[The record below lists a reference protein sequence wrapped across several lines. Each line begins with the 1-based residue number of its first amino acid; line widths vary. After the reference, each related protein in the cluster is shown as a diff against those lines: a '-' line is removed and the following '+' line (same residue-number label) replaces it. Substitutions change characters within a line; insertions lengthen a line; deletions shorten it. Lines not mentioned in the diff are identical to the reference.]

1 MYALHICIAYTMRV
15 LKLLLFLTF
24 LSATSYSQEKI
35 QKNLN
40 LEDISIK
47 GELLSDARMNLIK
60 RKKEEL
66 KNRVKFRTQYREEI
80 LQEYTV
86 P

>member
-1 MYALHICIAYTMRV
+1 M
-15 LKLLLFLTF
+15 LKLSLLLILF
-24 LSATSYSQEKI
+24 SSTSFSQDTIK
-35 QKNLN
+35 KNLN

-47 GELLSDARMNLIK
+47 GELLSDSRMNLIK

-66 KNRVKFRTQYREEI
+66 KNRIKFRTQYREEI
-80 LQEYTV
+80 LQEYSV

>member
-1 MYALHICIAYTMRV
+1 MIKLS
-15 LKLLLFLTF
+15 LLLILF
-24 LSATSYSQEKI
+24 SATSYSQETIK
-35 QKNLN
+35 KNLN

-47 GELLSDARMNLIK
+47 GELLSDSRMNLIK

>member
-1 MYALHICIAYTMRV
+1 M
-15 LKLLLFLTF
+15 LKCFLFIILFSTTLF
-24 LSATSYSQEKI
+24 SEEVIK
-35 QKNLN
+35 KNLN
-40 LEDISIK
+40 LDDISIN
-47 GELLSDARMNLIK
+47 GELLSDARLSLIK

-66 KNRVKFRTQYREEI
+66 KNRVRFRTQYREEI

>member
-1 MYALHICIAYTMRV
+1 MIKLS
-15 LKLLLFLTF
+15 LLLILF
-24 LSATSYSQEKI
+24 SVTSYSQETIK
-35 QKNLN
+35 KNLN

-47 GELLSDARMNLIK
+47 GELLSDSRMNLIK

>member
-1 MYALHICIAYTMRV
+1 MI
-15 LKLLLFLTF
+15 KFTF
-24 LSATSYSQEKI
+24 LMILFSSITYSQETIK
-35 QKNLN
+35 KNLN

-47 GELLSDARMNLIK
+47 GELLSDSRMNLIK

>member
-1 MYALHICIAYTMRV
+1 MI
-15 LKLLLFLTF
+15 KFTF
-24 LSATSYSQEKI
+24 LMILFSSITYSQETIK
-35 QKNLN
+35 KNLN

-47 GELLSDARMNLIK
+47 GELLSDSRMNLIK

-66 KNRVKFRTQYREEI
+66 KNRVKFRTQYRDEI
-80 LQEYTV
+80 LQEYSV

>member
-1 MYALHICIAYTMRV
+1 MI
-15 LKLLLFLTF
+15 KFTF
-24 LSATSYSQEKI
+24 LMILFSSITYSQETIK
-35 QKNLN
+35 KNLN

-47 GELLSDARMNLIK
+47 GELLSDSRMNLIK

-66 KNRVKFRTQYREEI
+66 KNRVKFRTQYRDKI
-80 LQEYTV
+80 LQEYSV

>member
-1 MYALHICIAYTMRV
+1 MYKYFFFT
-15 LKLLLFLTF
+15 
-24 LSATSYSQEKI
+24 LSISAISFSQETIK
-35 QKNLN
+35 KNLN

-47 GELLSDARMNLIK
+47 GELLNDTRMSLIK

-80 LQEYTV
+80 LQEYET

>member
-1 MYALHICIAYTMRV
+1 M
-15 LKLLLFLTF
+15 LKLSLLLILF
-24 LSATSYSQEKI
+24 SSTSFSQETIK
-35 QKNLN
+35 KNLN

-47 GELLSDARMNLIK
+47 GELLSDSRMNLIK

-66 KNRVKFRTQYREEI
+66 KNRIKFRTQYREEI
-80 LQEYTV
+80 LQEYSV

>member
-1 MYALHICIAYTMRV
+1 M
-15 LKLLLFLTF
+15 LKLFFCLTF
-24 LSATSYSQEKI
+24 LSSILYSQEKI
-35 QKNLN
+35 KKNLN

-47 GELLSDARMNLIK
+47 GELLSDARMNLIR

>member
-1 MYALHICIAYTMRV
+1 MTKISF
-15 LKLLLFLTF
+15 LLFLF
-24 LSATSYSQEKI
+24 SSISYSQETIK
-35 QKNLN
+35 KNLN

-47 GELLSDARMNLIK
+47 GELLADSRMNLIK

>member
-1 MYALHICIAYTMRV
+1 MI
-15 LKLLLFLTF
+15 KFTF
-24 LSATSYSQEKI
+24 LMILFSSITYSQETIK
-35 QKNLN
+35 KNLN

-47 GELLSDARMNLIK
+47 GEILSDSRMNLIK

>member
-1 MYALHICIAYTMRV
+1 MV
-15 LKLLLFLTF
+15 PFLFSLF
-24 LSATSYSQEKI
+24 SYGQETIK
-35 QKNLN
+35 KNLN

-47 GELLSDARMNLIK
+47 GELLNDTKMSLIK

-80 LQEYTV
+80 LQEYVT

>member
-1 MYALHICIAYTMRV
+1 MQLMMYFSYNLNMYKYLFV
-15 LKLLLFLTF
+15 PLFFSLL
-24 LSATSYSQEKI
+24 SHGQETIK
-35 QKNLN
+35 KNLN

-47 GELLSDARMNLIK
+47 GELLNDTRMSLIK

-80 LQEYTV
+80 LQEYLT

>member
-1 MYALHICIAYTMRV
+1 M
-15 LKLLLFLTF
+15 LKCFLFIILFSTGLF
-24 LSATSYSQEKI
+24 SEEVIK
-35 QKNLN
+35 KNLN
-40 LEDISIK
+40 LDDISIN
-47 GELLSDARMNLIK
+47 GELLSDARLSLIK

-66 KNRVKFRTQYREEI
+66 KNRVRFRTQYREEI

>member
-1 MYALHICIAYTMRV
+1 MT
-15 LKLLLFLTF
+15 KLSLFLILF
-24 LSATSYSQEKI
+24 SSISYSQETIK
-35 QKNLN
+35 KNLN

-47 GELLSDARMNLIK
+47 GELLSDSRMNLIK

-80 LQEYTV
+80 LQEYTT

>member
-1 MYALHICIAYTMRV
+1 MI
-15 LKLLLFLTF
+15 KFTF
-24 LSATSYSQEKI
+24 LMILFSSVTYSQETIK
-35 QKNLN
+35 KNLN

-47 GELLSDARMNLIK
+47 GELLSDSRMNLIK

-66 KNRVKFRTQYREEI
+66 KNRVKFRTQYRDEI
-80 LQEYTV
+80 LQEYSV

>member
-1 MYALHICIAYTMRV
+1 MTQISFL
-15 LKLLLFLTF
+15 LLLF
-24 LSATSYSQEKI
+24 SSISYSQETIK
-35 QKNLN
+35 KNLN

-47 GELLSDARMNLIK
+47 GELLADSRMNLIK

>member
-1 MYALHICIAYTMRV
+1 MNKKFY
-15 LKLLLFLTF
+15 LFKIVVILIPSIVF
-24 LSATSYSQEKI
+24 SQEPIK
-35 QKNLN
+35 KSLN

-47 GELLSDARMNLIK
+47 GELLSDSRMSLIK

-66 KNRVKFRTQYREEI
+66 KNRVKFRTQYHEEI
-80 LQEYTV
+80 LQEYNA

>member
-1 MYALHICIAYTMRV
+1 M
-15 LKLLLFLTF
+15 LKCFLFIILF
-24 LSATSYSQEKI
+24 SIGLFSEEVIK
-35 QKNLN
+35 KNLN
-40 LEDISIK
+40 LDDISIN
-47 GELLSDARMNLIK
+47 GELLSDARLSLIK

-66 KNRVKFRTQYREEI
+66 KNRVRFRTQYREEI